1 MTSSSSRDPHDGNAP
16 RNADP
21 ERVGD
26 GMLDLSGDSPDATPR
41 SVTSLG
47 EVGRIETDSP
57 FQGNEHGDVHEE
69 EQGKA
74 SLATPL
80 MRGDLM
86 EQQDH
91 PTGVEELDEQT
102 GIGTGISDDE
112 FGDDPDIDA
121 GDGNT

>member
-1 MTSSSSRDPHDGNAP
+1 
-16 RNADP
+16 
-21 ERVGD
+21 
-26 GMLDLSGDSPDATPR
+26 MLDLSGDSPDATPR

-47 EVGRIETDSP
+47 EVGRIDTDSP
-57 FQGNEHGDVHEE
+57 ARRDEHADEHGD
-69 EQGKA
+69 A

-86 EQQDH
+86 EPQDH
-91 PTGVEELDEQT
+91 PTGVETLDEQT

>member
-26 GMLDLSGDSPDATPR
+26 GMLDLSGNSPEATPR

-57 FQGNEHGDVHEE
+57 VRGDKHTDEHTDEHGE
-69 EQGKA
+69 A

-91 PTGVEELDEQT
+91 PTGGEKLDEQT

>member
-1 MTSSSSRDPHDGNAP
+1 
-16 RNADP
+16 
-21 ERVGD
+21 
-26 GMLDLSGDSPDATPR
+26 MLDLSGDSPDATPR

-47 EVGRIETDSP
+47 EVGRIDTDSSAR
-57 FQGNEHGDVHEE
+57 GDEHKDDHKDDHADEHGD
-69 EQGKA
+69 A

-86 EQQDH
+86 EPQDH
-91 PTGVEELDEQT
+91 PTGVETLDEQT